1 VIRNIFIRILVC
13 CIGLTWLTVGCGRR
27 EAPPAS
33 STAEQKTPLRQLIF
47 QSDWFPQAEHGGFYQ
62 ALAKGYYREAGL
74 DVEILPGGP
83 GAGIKL
89 KIAKGD
95 ADLGMMRSDD
105 VALAVSQGLPLLI
118 VGATLQHDAEA
129 LLVHADSPVKTLAD
143 LAGRTV
149 IAPISMTFIP
159 FIQKR
164 YGIQFNLIPTT
175 YGLAAFLANKDAIQT
190 CFLTSEPFYA
200 RQRGVAVRVLPVTD
214 AGYDVYQAIA
224 CRQKLAREEPE
235 VVRAFVAAS
244 IRGWRD
250 YMENDPTPANRL
262 ILERN
267 REHDTRSSWLTRVRR
282 SSTMPWWRD
291 TLSAGRRSAS
301 WCWRASR
308 PRSTCCGNSRCW
320 KFRSRRSRSPRRNS
334 CRRRRAKLIHSL
346 TLAASQTVENPL
358 CVAGGFVHEFSSHES

>member
-1 VIRNIFIRILVC
+1 M
-13 CIGLTWLTVGCGRR
+13 GCGRR

-267 REHDTRSSWLTRVRR
+267 RDMTPEQIAYSRQAMHDHALVAGHADRGEGIGRLSLTRIQGEIDLLREFKVLE
-282 SSTMPWWRD
+282 TP
-291 TLSAGRRSAS
+291 
-301 WCWRASR
+301 
-308 PRSTCCGNSRCW
+308 
-320 KFRSRRSRSPRRNS
+320 
-334 CRRRRAKLIHSL
+334 L
-346 TLAASQTVENPL
+346 TAAQVATVEFLPP
-358 CVAGGFVHEFSSHES
+358 ADR